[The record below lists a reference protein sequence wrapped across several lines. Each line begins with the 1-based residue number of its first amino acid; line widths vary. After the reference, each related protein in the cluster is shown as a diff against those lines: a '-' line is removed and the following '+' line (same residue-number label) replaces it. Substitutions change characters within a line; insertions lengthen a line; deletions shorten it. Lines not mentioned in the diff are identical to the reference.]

1 MHNVELFYYIDR
13 LLILQKRSVMMYTAY
28 CRTFQESLKL
38 GMKFMNWRKPQL
50 LEGEN
55 SLLRLPELIKSLHYK
70 QLLIV
75 TDEGIAK
82 LNLMDPLLAELQA
95 LEINYVI
102 YDKTIPNPTFTN
114 IEEALQ
120 LYYTNHCEAII
131 AFGGGSPMDCA
142 KVVAARVARPEK
154 EIPQLKGLFKV
165 RKEIPTLFAV
175 PTTAG
180 TGSEG
185 TVAAVVTNSNTHEK
199 FAISD
204 PVLIP
209 HYAVLDPLLTVNL
222 PKHITS
228 TTGMDALTHAVEAYI
243 GRSNTE
249 ETRKYS
255 REAVKLIFK
264 YLQRAYDDGQDVEA
278 RKQMQRASYL
288 AGLAFTRAYVGYVHA
303 IAHTLGGFYQ
313 VPHGYANAI
322 ILPHVLRFYG
332 DHAAKPLAELANLVG
347 IGNFSD
353 SDEKKAQLFI
363 EAIEKMNEHMAIPTK
378 VEGIVNRDVPLMVD
392 RALQE
397 ANPLYPVPK
406 IVKED
411 EMFYLYQIIQ
421 A

>member
-1 MHNVELFYYIDR
+1 
-13 LLILQKRSVMMYTAY
+13 MYAAY
-28 CRTFQESLKL
+28 CRTFQSSLKL
-38 GMKFMNWRKPQL
+38 GMKFMDWRKPEL
-50 LEGEN
+50 IEGEN
-55 SLLRLPELIKSLHYK
+55 SLLQLPELIKSLAYQK
-70 QLLIV
+70 LLIV
-75 TDEGIAK
+75 TDAGISK
-82 LNLMDPLLAELQA
+82 LKLMDPLLTEL
-95 LEINYVI
+95 EGKNIDYVI
-102 YDKTIPNPTFTN
+102 YDKTVPNPTFKN
-114 IEEALQ
+114 IEEALK
-120 LYYTNHCEAII
+120 LYHEGQCEAII

-142 KVVAARVARPEK
+142 KAVAAKVARPEK
-154 EIPQLKGLFKV
+154 ELAQLKGLFKI

-185 TVAAVVTNSNTHEK
+185 TVAAVVSNSETHEK
-199 FAISD
+199 FAIND

-228 TTGMDALTHAVEAYI
+228 TTGMDALTHAVESYI

-249 ETRKYS
+249 ETRKYA
-255 REAVKLIFK
+255 REAVKTIFK
-264 YLQRAYDDGQDVEA
+264 YLYRAYEDGTDIEA

-313 VPHGYANAI
+313 VPHGYANAV

-332 DHAAKPLAELANLVG
+332 DSAAKPLAELANLVG
-347 IGNFSD
+347 VGQFGD
-353 SDEKKAQLFI
+353 SDETKAQLFI
-363 EAIEKMNEHMAIPTK
+363 EAIEELNQKMDIPK
-378 VEGIVNRDVPLMVD
+378 KIEGIVNRDVPLMVE
-392 RALQE
+392 RALDE

-406 IVKED
+406 IANKD